1 MRPMAEAMTS
11 PPSHTVYQKR
21 CCAFTGRAIG
31 TVIMANKRMS
41 EKWAERKDS
50 TAETE
55 IVLSWNKYLFINS
68 RLFHNETRCMRLDC
82 SLPTKFFS
90 GILFYG
96 LKF

>member
-11 PPSHTVYQKR
+11 PPSHTVYQKK
-21 CCAFTGRAIG
+21 CWAFTGRATG

-50 TAETE
+50 TAETK

-68 RLFHNETRCMRLDC
+68 KLFHHETSAL
-82 SLPTKFFS
+82 SLYAS
-90 GILFYG
+90 
-96 LKF
+96 